1 MCSPRRRYR
10 CGRFRTMAVNVD
22 GQLPAGVSAKDIILA
37 VIAKIGTGGGQ
48 GYVIEYRGSAI
59 ESLSMEGRMTICNMS
74 IEAGARAGMVAPDET
89 TFEFLRGRPHAPQ
102 GADWD
107 AAVAAWQ
114 QLRTDEG
121 AEFDTEVYIDA
132 STLSPFVTW
141 GTNPG
146 QGVPLSASV
155 PDPELMVDEG
165 ERQSAEKALAY
176 MDLRPGTA
184 MRDISVDTVFV
195 GSCTNG
201 RIEDL
206 RVVADVLRGRKVA
219 DGRADAR
226 RARFDARARAGRIRG
241 PRRDLHRR
249 RCGVAAGRLLD
260 VSWNESRSTV
270 ARPALRVDVEPK
282 FRRAPG
288 QGWPHAFGVA
298 CSRRRHRRA
307 RHFVLARRSDSLIGR
322 P

>member
-1 MCSPRRRYR
+1 MLATQTLPLRP
-10 CGRFRTMAVNVD
+10 FKTMAVNVD

-74 IEAGARAGMVAPDET
+74 IEAGRARGHGRARRDDLRIPARPSARADGCATGMRRSR
-89 TFEFLRGRPHAPQ
+89 RGS
-102 GADWD
+102 
-107 AAVAAWQ
+107 
-114 QLRTDEG
+114 QLRTDDG

-132 STLSPFVTW
+132 TTLSPFVTW

-155 PDPELMVDEG
+155 PDPELMFDDG

-184 MRDISVDTVFV
+184 MRDIAGRHRLRRLVHQRAHR
-195 GSCTNG
+195 GS
-201 RIEDL
+201 
-206 RVVADVLRGRKVA
+206 ARGRRRA
-219 DGRADAR
+219 ARPQGRRRRADAR
-226 RARFDARARAGRIRG
+226 RARLDARARAGRIGG

-249 RCGVAAGRLLD
+249 RRGVATGRLLD
-260 VSWNESRSTV
+260 VSRHEPRS
-270 ARPALRVDVEPK
+270 A
-282 FRRAPG
+282 
-288 QGWPHAFGVA
+288 
-298 CSRRRHRRA
+298 RRRDSAARRRPTAISRAGRA
-307 RHFVLARRSDSLIGR
+307 RAAARIWCRR
-322 P
+322 PSPPPPPCAARCRRPPTSSR